1 MPDRKMIATD
11 PNDWKVYD
19 KLAKALSKQVGF
31 KVYVNNAVKIAMQE
45 YIATHPELQI
55 KVN

>member
-1 MPDRKMIATD
+1 MADRKMIATD

-19 KLAKALSKQVGF
+19 KIAKSLSKQVGF
-31 KVYVNNAVKIAMQE
+31 KVYVNNAVKIMANE
-45 YIATHPELQI
+45 YINNHPELRV